1 MLSTRPSL
9 APRSLPRPLAAALL
23 GAALVAPPAAG
34 APDDQEGP
42 HDVPVDEFHPEREAA
57 VTPAYGGEV
66 VVHLSSM
73 PEGLNRAIENSAVSR
88 WMMYEVNDTLAL
100 QDWEF
105 WDMRPSLATG
115 WVIEDQVVLKP
126 EAAASVAGAVPAGE
140 GEKARTIVYG
150 EVTPADGGYAVRG
163 RSTGNSTDVLVPAD
177 AVASVERGTV
187 FTFALREDVKWHDGH
202 PFDAHDVLFSWDLY
216 NNPAVDC
223 DEIRFQYKQILAGEV
238 LSPHEVRFVF
248 ERQYF
253 EALKVPGEMCILPR
267 HLYDLTDPDN
277 READPETHA
286 RAGEGHEFTEAER
299 GDYINDNPHN
309 TAWVGLGP
317 YRVVDWGSQG
327 VRAVR
332 FEGYHDPAQAGY
344 VDAITWRY
352 IPDDNAAFQALI
364 NGELDYFA
372 RVKSEDYF
380 GAGTA
385 AESFTKS
392 FYKGYF
398 YTGTY
403 GYTGW
408 NTLRP
413 HLAEP
418 EVRKALELA
427 FDWPGYIKTTYYGL
441 AKRVTGP
448 QNYFGPGYDHDLEP
462 HPYDPDAA
470 EELLAEAGWYDRDG
484 DGIIDKDGVKFELE
498 FLYPSGNEA
507 SETFGLKLQESYEPL
522 GIKVVMR
529 NFEWSTF
536 LERMLERN
544 FDAVNLAWVPPLESD
559 PEQLWHSRW
568 GDPSKKSSNMCG
580 IQDAYIDGL
589 IEKGQVE
596 LDPAKRAALWQELH
610 RYLYEE
616 VQPYMFGANTP
627 RKFAMNRQVRGF
639 EAFKISPGYSI
650 RRWYYPAGTP
660 GTRPALR

>member
-1 MLSTRPSL
+1 MPSKRTSS

-23 GAALVAPPAAG
+23 GAALAAPSAAG

-115 WVIEDQVVLKP
+115 WVMEDQVVLKP
-126 EAAASVAGAVPAGE
+126 EAAASVAGAVSVGE

-286 RAGEGHEFTEAER
+286 RAGDGHEFTEAER

-580 IQDAYIDGL
+580 IQDEYIDGL
-589 IEKGQVE
+589 IEQGQVE
-596 LDPAKRAALWQELH
+596 LDPGKRAALWQELH